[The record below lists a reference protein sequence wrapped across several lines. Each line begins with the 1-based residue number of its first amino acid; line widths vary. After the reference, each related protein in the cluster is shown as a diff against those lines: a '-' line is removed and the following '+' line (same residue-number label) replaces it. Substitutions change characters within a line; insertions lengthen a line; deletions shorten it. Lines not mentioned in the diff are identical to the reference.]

1 MRLRVPFISFMT
13 QTIAEKIISQ
23 HAGRKV
29 RAGDLAIV
37 PVDGAMATDA
47 TAPLA
52 IKAFREMGGT
62 QLSDASKM
70 WLVLDHAVP
79 APNERISNL
88 HQMMR
93 EFAHEMGCK
102 LYEAGQGICH
112 QLMVENQHAK
122 PGDIFLGADSHTPTL
137 GAVGAFAAGVG
148 STDLAAVILTG
159 QTWLKVPHTIKIE
172 LNGRLQP
179 GVVAKDVILY
189 LVGKVGIAGATYAA
203 VEFTGTAVA
212 SMTLASRMTLANM
225 VAEMGAKIGLV
236 DTTGLQLP
244 YDFDPLRPDPNAVYS
259 KKYNVDVSNL
269 HPQIAIP
276 HSPDNVADI
285 NQVTGQKVSMAFIGS
300 CTNSRLEDWHAA
312 AQILAGKQVA
322 PGVRL
327 LIAPA
332 SKTVF
337 DKGLRDGTVQILSDA
352 GATFITSGCGP
363 CVGTHQGVPGD
374 SEVVISTAN
383 RNFRGR
389 MGNPNAKVYL
399 ASPTVVAAAA
409 VAGELID
416 PAEIHNGIIR

>member
-1 MRLRVPFISFMT
+1 MA

-23 HAGRKV
+23 HAGHKV
-29 RAGDLAIV
+29 MAGDLAIV
-37 PVDGAMATDA
+37 PVDGAMATDT

-62 QLSDASKM
+62 QLWDASKI

-93 EFAHEMGCK
+93 AFAREMGCK

-112 QLMVENQHAK
+112 QLMVENQHAR
-122 PGDIFLGADSHTPTL
+122 PGEIFLGADSHTPTL
-137 GAVGAFAAGVG
+137 GAVGTFATGVG
-148 STDLAAVILTG
+148 STDLAAVMLTG

-189 LVGKVGIAGATYAA
+189 LVGKLGIAGATYEA

-212 SMTLASRMTLANM
+212 HMTLASRMTLSNM
-225 VAEMGAKIGLV
+225 VAEMGAKTGLV
-236 DTTGLQLP
+236 DTTGLELP
-244 YDFDPLRPDPNAVYS
+244 YDFEPIAPDPNASYS
-259 KKYNVDVSNL
+259 KAYHIDISTL
-269 HPQIAIP
+269 QPQIALP
-276 HSPDNVADI
+276 HSPDNVVDI
-285 NQVTGQKVSMAFIGS
+285 NKVAGQKVNMAFIGS

-312 AQILAGKQVA
+312 AQILAGKQIA
-322 PGVRL
+322 PGMRL

-337 DKGLRDGTVQILSDA
+337 DEGLRDGTVQILSDA
-352 GATFITSGCGP
+352 GALFITAGCGP

-374 SEVVISTAN
+374 GEVVISSTN

-389 MGNPNAKVYL
+389 MGNPNSKVYL
-399 ASPTVVAAAA
+399 ASPAVVAATA

-416 PAEIHNGIIR
+416 PAEL